1 MVAPP
6 SRGDLSLGKNP
17 GVTSPVLVWWLY
29 LIAKGIIISIKLDR
43 AERTAPLVAAGV
55 EDRC

>member
-29 LIAKGIIISIKLDR
+29 LIAKGIISIKLDR
-43 AERTAPLVAAGV
+43 PERTAPLVAAGV